1 MQASKSYKQ
10 NLIELEE
17 RRQKALQDA
26 TGKAS
31 LGKRE
36 FLEKE
41 RANIARFQEDQQNTD
56 QSIVEQLYSLE
67 VKLKVGQQRAKNWQD
82 ENRMGKAKNFNQRVE
97 TIKEVRLNGA
107 GEREEREKEKLAK
120 MMAKQKKMAEFSKM
134 KADEQSYIS
143 AQRQER
149 AQVNQQKVD
158 QVKKT

>member
-1 MQASKSYKQ
+1 
-10 NLIELEE
+10 
-17 RRQKALQDA
+17 
-26 TGKAS
+26 
-31 LGKRE
+31 
-36 FLEKE
+36 
-41 RANIARFQEDQQNTD
+41 
-56 QSIVEQLYSLE
+56 
-67 VKLKVGQQRAKNWQD
+67 
-82 ENRMGKAKNFNQRVE
+82 MGKARNFNQKVE